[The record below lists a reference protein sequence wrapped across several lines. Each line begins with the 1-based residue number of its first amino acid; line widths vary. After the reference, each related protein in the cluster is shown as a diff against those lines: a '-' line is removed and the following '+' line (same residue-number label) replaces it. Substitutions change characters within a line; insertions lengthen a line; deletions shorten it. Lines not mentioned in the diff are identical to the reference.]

1 MPGHE
6 PGRFHVVADL
16 DAIGAEHIQKRA
28 MGNAR
33 KAFYED
39 FVQHVAITPHR
50 RAFSGQLRQRFA
62 QQAREFL
69 ALHIDTVFP

>member
-1 MPGHE
+1 MLG
-6 PGRFHVVADL
+6 
-16 DAIGAEHIQKRA
+16 
-28 MGNAR
+28 

-39 FVQHVAITPHR
+39 FVQLVAITPDR

-62 QQAREFL
+62 QQARQFL